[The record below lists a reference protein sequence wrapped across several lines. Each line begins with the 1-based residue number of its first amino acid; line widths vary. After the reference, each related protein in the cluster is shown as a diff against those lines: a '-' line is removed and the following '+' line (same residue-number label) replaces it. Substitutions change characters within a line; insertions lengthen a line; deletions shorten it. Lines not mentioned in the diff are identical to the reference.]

1 MTARST
7 RTQVAIVGAGPAG
20 LTLAYL
26 LHQQGIDAC
35 IIESRSRD
43 YVEARVRAGVLEHG
57 VTELYS
63 EIGIGTRMRREGLVH
78 HGIELRFQG
87 QSHRIDFATLTGKH
101 VTVYGQQE
109 MVKDLI
115 AALLAFSV
123 PIAFETEA
131 YAITGLEDDRAI
143 VHYRDPDGAE
153 RVMEA
158 DYVVAADGF
167 HGIGRKTIPG
177 DVLQMHD
184 HVYPF
189 SWLGVLAES
198 PPVSEELIY
207 TNHDRGFAL
216 VSMRSPTITRLYLQC
231 AVDEDLDAWSADR
244 FWTELRAR
252 LDSDAGGPNVVEGKI
267 LQKGITPMRSFV
279 AEPMRY
285 GRMFLSGDAAHIV
298 PPTGAKG
305 MNLAIG
311 DVRALAQGFE
321 RFYKKGDSSGLD
333 RYSETVLRRIWK
345 CERFS
350 AYMTRM
356 LHRFSD
362 HSPFDR
368 RIQLA
373 ELDYVTS
380 SRAAAEALAENY
392 VGLPFDDLPLAQKIP
407 AGVA

>member
-1 MTARST
+1 
-7 RTQVAIVGAGPAG
+7 
-20 LTLAYL
+20 
-26 LHQQGIDAC
+26 
-35 IIESRSRD
+35 
-43 YVEARVRAGVLEHG
+43 
-57 VTELYS
+57 
-63 EIGIGTRMRREGLVH
+63 MRREGLVH
-78 HGIELRFQG
+78 HGIDLRFNG
-87 QSHRIDFATLTGKH
+87 QSHRIDLTALTGGKA

-115 AALLAFSV
+115 AALLDARV
-123 PIAFETEA
+123 PIAFEAEA
-131 YAITGLEDDRAI
+131 HAVDGLHDDRAT
-143 VHYRDPDGAE
+143 VRYRDGAGVE
-153 RVMEA
+153 HVLEA
-158 DYVVAADGF
+158 DYVIAADGF
-167 HGIGRKTIPG
+167 HGIGRKTIPA
-177 DVLQMHD
+177 DVLRVYD

-207 TNHDRGFAL
+207 ANHDRGFAL
-216 VSMRSPTITRLYLQC
+216 VSMRSPTITRLYVQC
-231 AVDEDLDAWSADR
+231 AVDENLDAWSDDR

-252 LDSDAGGPNVVEGKI
+252 LDSDAGGPNVVAGKI
-267 LQKGITPMRSFV
+267 LQKGVTPMRSFV

-285 GRMFLSGDAAHIV
+285 GRMFLAGDSAHIV

-311 DVRALAQGFE
+311 DVRALAQGLE
-321 RFYKKGDSSGLD
+321 RYYKRGDSYGLD
-333 RYSETVLRRIWK
+333 HYSATVLRRIWK

-362 HSPFDR
+362 HSPFDQ

-380 SRAAAEALAENY
+380 SRAASEALAENY
-392 VGLPFDDLPLAQKIP
+392 VGLPFDDLPIAPKVAVA
-407 AGVA
+407 AG